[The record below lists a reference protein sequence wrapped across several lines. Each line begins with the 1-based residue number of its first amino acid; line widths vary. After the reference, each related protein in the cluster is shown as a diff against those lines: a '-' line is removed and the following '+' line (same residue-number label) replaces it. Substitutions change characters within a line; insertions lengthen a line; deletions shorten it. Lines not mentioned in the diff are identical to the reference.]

1 MIAMIFFSTKPSTNN
16 KKIIAL
22 GAVALLASFILLP
35 QSASASICYGN
46 CGTLGPDGDVTSS
59 PQGGTYGYVS
69 TSDGVDDAPNLGIG
83 DETNG
88 SVFQTDMFSALA
100 GDSLEFYFNFVTSD
114 GTVDFIEYSWA
125 RLLNS
130 DLTEAAL
137 LFTARTNPD
146 GTTVVPGI
154 GLPPIEATIN
164 PASALIIDGATN
176 WSPLGV
182 SSGECFGG
190 LGAGCGSTGWV
201 QSLFDI
207 TVAGDYILEFG
218 VTNWGDTAF
227 QTGMAY
233 DGITVA
239 GVAIEPE
246 EPTGVP
252 APTSFVLFGL
262 GLAGLAGLAWSR
274 RKKA

>member
-1 MIAMIFFSTKPSTNN
+1 MIFFSTKPSTSN
-16 KKIIAL
+16 KKSTAL
-22 GAVALLASFILLP
+22 GAAALLASFILLP
-35 QSASASICYGN
+35 QSASASLCYGN

-59 PQGGTYGYVS
+59 PQGGTYDYVS
-69 TSDGVDDAPNLGIG
+69 TFGGVLGVPNLGIG
-83 DETNG
+83 SETNG
-88 SVFQTDMFSALA
+88 SVFQTDAFAALA

-114 GTVDFIEYSWA
+114 GTSSFIEYSWA
-125 RLLNS
+125 RLLNA
-130 DLTEAAL
+130 DLSEVAL

-176 WSPLGV
+176 WSPLGP
-182 SSGECFGG
+182 SSGACFAG

-207 TVAGDYILEFG
+207 AVAGNYILEFG
-218 VTNWGDTAF
+218 VTNWGDQAF
-227 QTGMAY
+227 DTGMAY

-239 GVAIEPE
+239 GIPIDADKPS
-246 EPTGVP
+246 GVP
-252 APTSFVLFGL
+252 VPSSLALLGL
-262 GLAGLAGLAWSR
+262 GLAGLGWSR
-274 RKKA
+274 RKKV